1 MNVNEFICGLI
12 DELTKKSF
20 IGVKIYKSYS
30 KNKKTFVIVV
40 SAGKNEKLYTYSF
53 EINENYL
60 DYNSIEEIVNWFLT
74 K

>member
-1 MNVNEFICGLI
+1 MNINEFICNLI
-12 DELTKKSF
+12 DDLTKKSF
-20 IGVKIYKSYS
+20 IGVEIYKSYS
-30 KNKKTFVIVV
+30 KSKKSFVFVV
-40 SAGKNEKLYTYSF
+40 SAGKNEKFYIYSF

>member
-1 MNVNEFICGLI
+1 MNVNEFMCGLI
-12 DELTKKSF
+12 DELTKNSF
-20 IGVKIYKSYS
+20 IGTEIHKSYS
-30 KNKKTFVIVV
+30 RSKKLFVFIV
-40 SAGKNEKLYTYSF
+40 SAGKNGKLYTYSF

>member
-1 MNVNEFICGLI
+1 MNVNDFICSLI

-20 IGVKIYKSYS
+20 ISTEIHKSYS
-30 KNKKTFVIVV
+30 KSKKSFVFII
-40 SAGKNEKLYTYSF
+40 STGKNGKLYTYSF

-60 DYNSIEEIVNWFLT
+60 DYNAIEEIVNWFLT